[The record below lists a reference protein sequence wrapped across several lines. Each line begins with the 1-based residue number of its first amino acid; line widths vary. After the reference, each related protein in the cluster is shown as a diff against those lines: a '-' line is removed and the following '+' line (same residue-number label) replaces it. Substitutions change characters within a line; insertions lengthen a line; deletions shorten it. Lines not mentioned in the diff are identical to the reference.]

1 MRIQGRE
8 VVLQAYVSR
17 VSEKRAGQVDRSTP
31 TIEQEDRVTLSRSAQ
46 DVRRVKEHLA
56 NLPEVRE
63 NRVRELRQLVERG
76 EYHVSEEELADRILE
91 SGVLDLPVDFLI

>member
-8 VVLQAYVSR
+8 AVLQAYVSR
-17 VSEKRAGQVDRSTP
+17 VAEGRTGQVGRSTP
-31 TIEQEDRVTLSRSAQ
+31 TIGQEDRVTLSRSAQ
-46 DVRRVKEHLA
+46 DIRKVKEHLA

-63 NRVRELRQLVERG
+63 SRVKELRQRIERG

>member
-1 MRIQGRE
+1 
-8 VVLQAYVSR
+8 
-17 VSEKRAGQVDRSTP
+17 
-31 TIEQEDRVTLSRSAQ
+31 
-46 DVRRVKEHLA
+46 VKEHLA